1 MNAERQRLRKAAARQ
16 KPWRKWGPYLSE
28 RQWATVR
35 KILIV
40 GVCMAVLCGGVILLI
55 TGQLNSQS
63 AKATK
68 TDPLAQFNV
77 ERLTVLRDEIR
88 TGGPGK
94 DGIPTLTKPK
104 AIATKGAKYR
114 ADERIVV
121 VTIGK
126 ETRGY
131 PLAILNWHE
140 AVNDVIGGTPIAV
153 VYCPLCDSVSIVDRR
168 MDDATLEFGI
178 SGLLHN
184 SNVLLYDR
192 KSNALWS
199 QIGLQ
204 AISGPHAGKSL
215 KHLPW
220 RLTTFSEFAKQ
231 FPKATVISTETGH
244 RRDYTRNPYAAYFRT
259 DQLMFPV
266 SRRDNR
272 LKPKTA
278 VVGVK
283 IGDTTRAYPVDT
295 ILQAKDGKIVDKVGE
310 SRIVL
315 QADQNTVAVVEVPD
329 NAMVVHTFWFA
340 WAAFHPGTSIY
351 GQTPTTQEAHDQA
364 TTGSRI

>member
-1 MNAERQRLRKAAARQ
+1 MKTNRIHESPDVTSDHADGRSLNGRTI
-16 KPWRKWGPYLSE
+16 Y
-28 RQWATVR
+28 

-40 GVCMAVLCGGVILLI
+40 GVSLAVLCVGVSLL
-55 TGQLNSQS
+55 TAYKSNSQS
-63 AKATK
+63 AKSTRS
-68 TDPLAQFNV
+68 DPLAQFNI
-77 ERLTVLRDEIR
+77 ERLTVPRDEIR
-88 TGGPGK
+88 SGGPGK
-94 DGIPTLTKPK
+94 DGIPSLTKPN
-104 AIATKGAKYR
+104 AIAAKDAKYR
-114 ADERIVV
+114 TDERIVV
-121 VTIGK
+121 VTVGK

-153 VYCPLCDSVSIVDRR
+153 FYCPLCDSVSIVERR

-204 AISGPHAGKSL
+204 AISGPHVGKSL

-220 RLTTFSEFAKQ
+220 RLTTFWEFAKQ
-231 FPKATVISTETGH
+231 FPKATVISTDTGY
-244 RRDYTRNPYAAYFRT
+244 RRDYTRNPYTAYFRT
-259 DQLMFPV
+259 DRLMFPV

-272 LKPKTA
+272 LKPKTG

-283 IGDTTRAYPVDT
+283 IGETTRAYPVET
-295 ILQAKDGKIVDKVGE
+295 VRQARKGRIVEKLGE
-310 SRIVL
+310 SQIVL
-315 QADQNTVAVVEVPD
+315 HANQNTVAVIEAPD

-340 WAAFHPGTSIY
+340 WAAFHPDTSIY
-351 GQTPTTQEAHDQA
+351 GQTPTTQEARTTQPQA
-364 TTGSRI
+364 PESDK